1 MTAAI
6 PQTATSIDFELD
18 GVPMQAR
25 AGESLL
31 QAAARH
37 GIEIPRLCFKEGY
50 RADGNCR
57 ACVVEIDGE
66 RALAPSCCRAPRPG
80 MKVRAASE
88 RARSAQRMVLELLL
102 ADAPEHPRP
111 DDELRR
117 WAQALGARSDRFAA
131 REQPAVDRSHP
142 AIEVSL
148 DACIQC
154 GRCVRA
160 CREEQG
166 NDVIG
171 YAGRGDQAR
180 IVFDMGDPLGASSC
194 VACGECVQACPTGA
208 LSPRLPAHDP
218 HAGKPALGRAS
229 DRQVDS
235 LCPFCGVGCQVTYH
249 VHDERIQRVEG
260 RDGPANLSRLCVKGR
275 FGFDYVHS
283 PDRLTEPLVRKPGR
297 PKRWQFD
304 RLGADWRDDFRTA
317 TWEEALAL
325 AGGQLAGIRDTHGR
339 HALAGFGSAKGSNE
353 EAYLFQKLVR
363 TGFGSNN
370 VDHCTRLCHA
380 SSVAAL
386 LEGVGSGAV
395 SNQVSDALAAECIFV
410 IGANPTVNHP
420 VAATFIKNAVRRGA
434 RLIVADPRRTEL
446 TRLATHALQF
456 KSDSDV
462 AMLNALLHVIIAE
475 GLVDERFVRERTTH
489 FDELAAN
496 VAACSPEAM
505 APICG
510 IDPDT
515 LRAVARLYASSR
527 ASIIFWG
534 MGISQHVHGTDNV
547 RCLIALAMITGQ
559 IGRPGTGLHP
569 LRGQNNVQG
578 ASDAGLIPMM
588 LPDYHRVADP
598 ANLARFEQLWGATL
612 DPTPGLTVVEILHA
626 ARARTIRG
634 MYIMGENPAMSDPD
648 LSHAREALASLDW
661 LVVQDIFPTET
672 ASMADVILP
681 ASAFAEKS
689 GSFTNT
695 DRMVQLGR
703 AVLAPPGQA
712 RQDLWILVQMARR
725 LGLDWRYEEPGEVF
739 EEMRS
744 AMDSI
749 RGISWA
755 RLQREGSV
763 TYPCDAE
770 DHPGQPVVFI
780 DHFPTADGRARLVPA
795 SFSPGNEPPDSDYP
809 MVLITGRQLEHWHTG
824 AMTRRS
830 GVLDALEP
838 HPTVSLHPAELARL
852 GARPGD
858 RLRVASRRGEIELQA
873 RADEGVA
880 RGTVFIPFAY
890 AEAAANRLTNPALDP
905 FGKIPEF
912 KFCAV
917 VVTVPLHAVDAPAE

>member
-102 ADAPEHPRP
+102 ADAPQQARP
-111 DDELRR
+111 GDELHR
-117 WAQALGARSDRFAA
+117 WAQALEARPDRFAA

-180 IVFDMGDPLGASSC
+180 IVFDMGDPMGASSC

-283 PDRLTEPLVRKPGR
+283 PERLTEPLVRKPGR

-317 TWEEALAL
+317 SWDEALAL

-339 HALAGFGSAKGSNE
+339 HALAGFG
-353 EAYLFQKLVR
+353 
-363 TGFGSNN
+363 
-370 VDHCTRLCHA
+370 
-380 SSVAAL
+380 
-386 LEGVGSGAV
+386 
-395 SNQVSDALAAECIFV
+395 
-410 IGANPTVNHP
+410 
-420 VAATFIKNAVRRGA
+420 
-434 RLIVADPRRTEL
+434 
-446 TRLATHALQF
+446 
-456 KSDSDV
+456 
-462 AMLNALLHVIIAE
+462 
-475 GLVDERFVRERTTH
+475 
-489 FDELAAN
+489 
-496 VAACSPEAM
+496 
-505 APICG
+505 
-510 IDPDT
+510 
-515 LRAVARLYASSR
+515 
-527 ASIIFWG
+527 
-534 MGISQHVHGTDNV
+534 
-547 RCLIALAMITGQ
+547 
-559 IGRPGTGLHP
+559 
-569 LRGQNNVQG
+569 
-578 ASDAGLIPMM
+578 
-588 LPDYHRVADP
+588 
-598 ANLARFEQLWGATL
+598 
-612 DPTPGLTVVEILHA
+612 
-626 ARARTIRG
+626 
-634 MYIMGENPAMSDPD
+634 
-648 LSHAREALASLDW
+648 
-661 LVVQDIFPTET
+661 
-672 ASMADVILP
+672 
-681 ASAFAEKS
+681 
-689 GSFTNT
+689 
-695 DRMVQLGR
+695 
-703 AVLAPPGQA
+703 
-712 RQDLWILVQMARR
+712 
-725 LGLDWRYEEPGEVF
+725 
-739 EEMRS
+739 
-744 AMDSI
+744 
-749 RGISWA
+749 
-755 RLQREGSV
+755 
-763 TYPCDAE
+763 
-770 DHPGQPVVFI
+770 
-780 DHFPTADGRARLVPA
+780 
-795 SFSPGNEPPDSDYP
+795 
-809 MVLITGRQLEHWHTG
+809 
-824 AMTRRS
+824 
-830 GVLDALEP
+830 
-838 HPTVSLHPAELARL
+838 
-852 GARPGD
+852 
-858 RLRVASRRGEIELQA
+858 
-873 RADEGVA
+873 
-880 RGTVFIPFAY
+880 
-890 AEAAANRLTNPALDP
+890 
-905 FGKIPEF
+905 
-912 KFCAV
+912 
-917 VVTVPLHAVDAPAE
+917 